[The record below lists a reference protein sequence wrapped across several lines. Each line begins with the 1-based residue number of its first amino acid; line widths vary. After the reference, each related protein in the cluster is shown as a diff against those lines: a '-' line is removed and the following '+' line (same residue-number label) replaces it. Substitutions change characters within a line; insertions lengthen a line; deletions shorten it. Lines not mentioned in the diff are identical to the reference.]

1 MPDYRLVDYI
11 TQSLRAGYSHQQIRQ
26 SLLNSGWPH
35 QQIDEALNHVLS
47 GFSQPPG
54 IPAAQARGYPQQPRS
69 QSQQT
74 APGQQKPM
82 GILQKFR
89 MVLAHPGQFFDAV
102 KNEQGFEAPVKFY
115 LFIMFIQVIALNAI
129 FLLSFSLFSSI
140 SGVGS
145 GLGIEL
151 ILEMVFSSI
160 LSANMSVLLS
170 IVGTFMGAA
179 LLHVIAVI
187 FGAKRG
193 FQNTY
198 KALIYATAPSI
209 LIWPV
214 MGLLLINLWAA
225 IGAVALIYIW
235 AFILQVKGLS
245 RLHEISGLRA
255 FAILITPIII
265 GVLLTVTA
273 FLLLFSALPLDGVYI

>member
-11 TQSLRAGYSHQQIRQ
+11 NQSLRAGYSRQQIRQ

-35 QQIDEALNHVLS
+35 QQVDEALNHMLS
-47 GFSQPPG
+47 GSSQPPG
-54 IPAAQARGYPQQPRS
+54 IPTPQPQGYPKQARPQA
-69 QSQQT
+69 QQIQH
-74 APGQQKPM
+74 AQPGQQKPL

-102 KNEQGFEAPVKFY
+102 KNEQGYEAPVKFY
-115 LFIMFIQVIALNAI
+115 LFIMFIHAIIMNAI
-129 FLLSFSLFSSI
+129 FLLAFSLISSI
-140 SGVGS
+140 SGIGS

-151 ILEMVFSSI
+151 ILVMIFSSI
-160 LSANMSVLLS
+160 LSANISVLLS
-170 IVGTFMGAA
+170 IAFTFLGAA
-179 LLHVIAVI
+179 VLHLIAVI

-198 KALIYATAPSI
+198 KALIYASAPSI
-209 LIWPV
+209 LVWPV
-214 MGLLLINLWAA
+214 MGLLLVNSWAA

-245 RLHEISGLRA
+245 RLHEISGSRA
-255 FAILITPIII
+255 FAISITPIII
-265 GVLLTVTA
+265 VVLLAVII
-273 FLLLFSALPLDGVYI
+273 FSFLFSYMV